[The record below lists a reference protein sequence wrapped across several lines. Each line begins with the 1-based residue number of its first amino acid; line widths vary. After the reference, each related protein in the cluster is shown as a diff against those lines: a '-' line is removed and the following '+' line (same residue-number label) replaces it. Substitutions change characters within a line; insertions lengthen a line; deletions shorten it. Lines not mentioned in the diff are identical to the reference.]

1 MEIRDKC
8 GMIMIPVRGGHMEY
22 ADDDIQ
28 IEARILMDDGIRVI
42 IKWNMKGGKNGNDTD
57 NTKMPNMRK
66 HNANTR

>member
-22 ADDDIQ
+22 VDDDIHV
-28 IEARILMDDGIRVI
+28 EVRVLTDDGVRVI
-42 IKWNMKGGKNGNDTD
+42 VKWNMKGGKNGNDTD

-66 HNANTR
+66 HNVNTR